1 MLKEI
6 FIVLIMFAMFGIAFI
21 MITDNGFND
30 RFMSNTII
38 NTTTNT
44 ITKALDTT
52 SDKIN
57 TITRTS
63 ISILMHNTIDP
74 ISPTFL
80 ELAENNCIAYG
91 GYWHDTKDQVGC
103 FNMPIDS
110 FNARECIINPVYSL
124 IQNSCNGL
132 EAIWIC
138 NSENVGC
145 YYN

>member
-1 MLKEI
+1 MTVL
-6 FIVLIMFAMFGIAFI
+6 FGLAVGIVVI
-21 MITDNGFND
+21 DNFSEKLT
-30 RFMSNTII
+30 SNTII

-44 ITKALDTT
+44 INNIIDIT

-57 TITRTS
+57 VVTRTS

-80 ELAENNCIAYG
+80 ELAETNCVAYG
-91 GYWHDTKDQVGC
+91 GYWYDMKDKVGC
-103 FNMPIDS
+103 FNMPFGS
-110 FNARECIINPVYSL
+110 FNARECITNPTYSL